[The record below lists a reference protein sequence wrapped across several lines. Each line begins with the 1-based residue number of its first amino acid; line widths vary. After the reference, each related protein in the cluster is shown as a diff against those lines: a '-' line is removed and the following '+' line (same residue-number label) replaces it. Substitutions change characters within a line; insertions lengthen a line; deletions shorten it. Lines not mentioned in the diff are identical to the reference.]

1 MTKFQLNQENLTFD
15 KITDPQADAVYGRLK
30 MLEDLK
36 HHIEVLQESYTRLLV
51 VNDKNSDAEF
61 KHTLLEHEVAPVPEQ
76 QPPTSPLSVVG
87 SVACDTHSAS
97 V

>member
-1 MTKFQLNQENLTFD
+1 MTQFQLNQENLTFD

-61 KHTLLEHEVAPVPEQ
+61 KHTLLEHELPPAPEP
-76 QPPTSPLSVVG
+76 QPPASPPSAAG
-87 SVACDTHSAS
+87 TAACDTHSAS

>member
-1 MTKFQLNQENLTFD
+1 MTQFQLNQENLTFD

-51 VNDKNSDAEF
+51 VNDRNSDAEF
-61 KHTLLEHEVAPVPEQ
+61 KHTLLEHELPPAPEP
-76 QPPTSPLSVVG
+76 QPPASPPSAAC
-87 SVACDTHSAS
+87 SVACDTRCAS